1 MVLTNKNFTIFCSF
15 YTNFNKSEETDASD
29 ERTNMLDQRL
39 QKPMEYNKLCMA
51 MDDTKTHLAQVQ
63 KIRIKTYLLETIM
76 ERIPQSVVLLTII
89 LAGVKYPK
97 LLQPLMSSLQQILN
111 VKSTVIIILLVLVST
126 FFSIAK
132 SVMDY
137 K

>member
-1 MVLTNKNFTIFCSF
+1 MYICRF
-15 YTNFNKSEETDASD
+15 YKNFNKTEETD
-29 ERTNMLDQRL
+29 ERRHMLDQRL
-39 QKPMEYNKLCMA
+39 QKPVEYNKLCMA
-51 MDDTKTHLAQVQ
+51 MDDTKTHLSQVQ
-63 KIRIKTYLLETIM
+63 KIRINTYLLETIM
-76 ERIPQSVVLLTII
+76 ERIPQSIVLLTII
-89 LAGVKYPK
+89 LSGVKYPK

-111 VKSTVIIILLVLVST
+111 VKSTIIIILLVLVST

>member
-1 MVLTNKNFTIFCSF
+1 
-15 YTNFNKSEETDASD
+15 
-29 ERTNMLDQRL
+29 MLNQRL
-39 QKPMEYNKLCMA
+39 RKPMEYNKLCLA
-51 MDDTKTHLAQVQ
+51 MDDTKTHLAQLK
-63 KIRIKTYLLETIM
+63 KIRINTYLLETIM

-89 LAGVKYPK
+89 LAGVKYPE
-97 LLQPLMSSLQQILN
+97 LLHPLMSSLQQILN
-111 VKSTVIIILLVLVST
+111 VKSTLIIILLVLVST